1 MPDPTPPVP
10 PMSDALRQ
18 RILRRLERLSDER
31 GYQILDYIE
40 FLESKYGTGT
50 RAPTPAERLGDT
62 VEDTMRAI
70 RIPGTAIRGTMG
82 AVDAASR
89 LMDRLAQAGKAAV
102 DELGRTLSQE
112 EEGPERPERPGKETP
127 GHSA

>member
-1 MPDPTPPVP
+1 MNEL
-10 PMSDALRQ
+10 LRR
-18 RILRRLERLSDER
+18 RIGRRLENLADQQ

-50 RAPTPAERLGDT
+50 RAPTRAERLGDT

-70 RIPGTAIRGTMG
+70 RLPGAAIRGTMG

-89 LMDRLAQAGKAAV
+89 LMERLAEAGKAAV
-102 DELGRTLSQE
+102 DELGRTFA
-112 EEGPERPERPGKETP
+112 EGDEGEKGEKRENGQLGGTEGTP
-127 GHSA
+127 GQSA